1 MDMNEATSKAIA
13 AERSAARMT
22 IKELAK
28 ESGVPERTLIRLI
41 KNERNINVNQLAQ
54 ISNAIGLYPHELIET
69 AERYLK
75 RENKKETSSVDQTL
89 STPTDNVS
97 DDSVPLT
104 ADGEVDYTKL
114 ADNIATNPDLYNLA
128 AVVSDEEVT
137 DNASAA
143 GDVAGSVSASVVLP
157 VSGKS
162 VVSDDS
168 VPLTADGE
176 VDYTELTRRFN
187 PEELGIA
194 AYRDSNKYI
203 ESQTPAE

>member
-1 MDMNEATSKAIA
+1 MNEATSKAIA